1 MYHPFSTKQ
10 NTDRRII
17 IRLHHFRF
25 EIVQIHI
32 QLRSILMAELVYLQ
46 FHNNMTFQDA
56 VIEYEVGK
64 EIILINQ
71 DTFLSGFKAE
81 SMPHFQQE
89 VLQVVKNGLL
99 QVVFCY

>member
-1 MYHPFSTKQ
+1 
-10 NTDRRII
+10 
-17 IRLHHFRF
+17 
-25 EIVQIHI
+25 
-32 QLRSILMAELVYLQ
+32 MAELVYLQ
-46 FHNNMTFQDA
+46 FYNNMAFQDT

-71 DTFLSGFKAE
+71 DTLLSGFKAE

-89 VLQVVKNGLL
+89 VLQVVKDGLL

>member
-1 MYHPFSTKQ
+1 
-10 NTDRRII
+10 
-17 IRLHHFRF
+17 
-25 EIVQIHI
+25 
-32 QLRSILMAELVYLQ
+32 
-46 FHNNMTFQDA
+46 MTFQDA
-56 VIEYEVGK
+56 VIEYKVGK

-89 VLQVVKNGLL
+89 VLQVVKDGLL

>member
-1 MYHPFSTKQ
+1 
-10 NTDRRII
+10 
-17 IRLHHFRF
+17 
-25 EIVQIHI
+25 
-32 QLRSILMAELVYLQ
+32 MAELVYLQ

-81 SMPHFQQE
+81 SMPHFLCQQIYYA
-89 VLQVVKNGLL
+89 K
-99 QVVFCY
+99 